1 MPQSQ
6 LLLLDNSSM
15 MSAINRGDYKCTDL
29 SFEEAKGI
37 IEMYNE
43 DHILRCFYD
52 SNIENIIYNYLG
64 IESRNF
70 EYKQIRD
77 MRVNQDGIVFKLYTT
92 PSETQPIIMTDNGI
106 EAKKIQNI
114 YVYCQLISR
123 LG

>member
-1 MPQSQ
+1 MFQSP

-29 SFEEAKGI
+29 TFEEAKSI
-37 IEMYNE
+37 IEMYDAN
-43 DHILRCFYD
+43 HILRCFYD
-52 SNIENIIYNYLG
+52 SNIENIIYSYLG

-77 MRVNQDGIVFKLYTT
+77 MHVNQDGIVFKLYTT
-92 PSETQPIIMTDNGI
+92 PSETQPIIITDKGV
-106 EAKKIQNI
+106 EAKKIENI

-123 LG
+123 IE